1 MKIMK
6 LLDYHRMVDY
16 MLLDGKMLSN
26 KIKNEL
32 KAEFA
37 KLDPKPKLV
46 VILVGDDPASKLYV
60 QSKQK
65 ACEEVGV
72 ISETILLDSTIT
84 EEQLVLE
91 IERLNNDPTVHGIL
105 VQLPLPKHLN
115 ETLIINTIS
124 DKKDVDGFHIYNKG
138 RLINNLETI
147 VPATP
152 LGVLTLLKEYNIEI
166 KGKHAVVIGRSNIV
180 GRPMAA
186 LLLNHDATVT
196 ICHRYTENLKQY
208 TLMADIIVCAV
219 GKPNLI
225 TADMVKEGA
234 VIIDV
239 GINRL
244 GKKVVGDVDFENVK
258 DKASAI
264 TPVPGGVGP
273 MTIAMLLSNLLK
285 CYQNQ

>member
-1 MKIMK
+1 
-6 LLDYHRMVDY
+6 MVDY

-46 VILVGDDPASKLYV
+46 VILVGDDPASKLYI

-166 KGKHAVVIGRSNIV
+166 KGKHAVVIGCSNIV

>member
-1 MKIMK
+1 
-6 LLDYHRMVDY
+6 MVDY

-166 KGKHAVVIGRSNIV
+166 KGKHAVVIGCSNIV

>member
-1 MKIMK
+1 
-6 LLDYHRMVDY
+6 MVDY

-46 VILVGDDPASKLYV
+46 VILVGDDPASKLYI

-219 GKPNLI
+219 GNLI
-225 TADMVKEGA
+225 
-234 VIIDV
+234 
-239 GINRL
+239 
-244 GKKVVGDVDFENVK
+244 
-258 DKASAI
+258 
-264 TPVPGGVGP
+264 
-273 MTIAMLLSNLLK
+273 
-285 CYQNQ
+285 

>member
-1 MKIMK
+1 
-6 LLDYHRMVDY
+6 MVDY
-16 MLLDGKMLSN
+16 MLLDGKILSN

-285 CYQNQ
+285 CYQKQ

>member
-1 MKIMK
+1 
-6 LLDYHRMVDY
+6 MVDY

-208 TLMADIIVCAV
+208 TLIADIIVCAV

-285 CYQNQ
+285 CYQKQ

>member
-1 MKIMK
+1 
-6 LLDYHRMVDY
+6 MVDY

-138 RLINNLETI
+138 RLINNLEAI

>member
-1 MKIMK
+1 
-6 LLDYHRMVDY
+6 MVDY

>member
-1 MKIMK
+1 
-6 LLDYHRMVDY
+6 MVDY

-26 KIKNEL
+26 KIKNKL

-166 KGKHAVVIGRSNIV
+166 KGKHSVVIGRSNIV

>member
-1 MKIMK
+1 
-6 LLDYHRMVDY
+6 MVDY

-285 CYQNQ
+285 CYLNQ

>member
-1 MKIMK
+1 
-6 LLDYHRMVDY
+6 MVDY

-285 CYQNQ
+285 CYQKQ

>member
-1 MKIMK
+1 
-6 LLDYHRMVDY
+6 

-26 KIKNEL
+26 KIKNKL

-46 VILVGDDPASKLYV
+46 VILVGDDPASKLYI

>member
-1 MKIMK
+1 
-6 LLDYHRMVDY
+6 MVDY

-26 KIKNEL
+26 KIKNKL

>member
-1 MKIMK
+1 
-6 LLDYHRMVDY
+6 MVDY

-166 KGKHAVVIGRSNIV
+166 KGKHSVVIGRSNIV

>member
-37 KLDPKPKLV
+37 KLGPKPKLV

-208 TLMADIIVCAV
+208 TLIADIIVCAV

>member
-1 MKIMK
+1 MK

-208 TLMADIIVCAV
+208 TLIADIIVCAV

-285 CYQNQ
+285 CYQKQ

>member
-1 MKIMK
+1 
-6 LLDYHRMVDY
+6 MVDY

-37 KLDPKPKLV
+37 KLGPKPKLV

>member
-208 TLMADIIVCAV
+208 TLIADIIVCAV

>member
-1 MKIMK
+1 
-6 LLDYHRMVDY
+6 MVDY

-46 VILVGDDPASKLYV
+46 VILVGDDPASKLYI

>member
-1 MKIMK
+1 
-6 LLDYHRMVDY
+6 MVDY

-208 TLMADIIVCAV
+208 TLIADIIVCAV

>member
-1 MKIMK
+1 MK

-208 TLMADIIVCAV
+208 TLIADIIVCAV

>member
-1 MKIMK
+1 
-6 LLDYHRMVDY
+6 

-285 CYQNQ
+285 CYQKQ

>member
-1 MKIMK
+1 
-6 LLDYHRMVDY
+6 MVDY

-46 VILVGDDPASKLYV
+46 VILVGDDPASKLYI

-258 DKASAI
+258 DKSSAI